1 MCNILTT
8 DALLANT
15 SGAIQP
21 SVPVT
26 PERFENDIFPPC
38 NFLHNPKSLINA
50 RTLLKLPLPRDGIDN
65 NTLCGF
71 ISL

>member
-1 MCNILTT
+1 MKRRILTT

-26 PERFENDIFPPC
+26 PDRFENDIFPPC
-38 NFLHNPKSLINA
+38 NFLHKPKSLISA
-50 RTLLKLPLPRDGIDN
+50 RTLLKLPFPRVGMDS
-65 NTLCGF
+65 NTL
-71 ISL
+71 